1 MTTFE
6 KFFGINPDKIKE
18 NCIICPT
25 NDASLF
31 TEENSETAKGIF
43 FKIDNLKDETVI
55 SVKNNFLL
63 ADCILLLM
71 ETPCKNI
78 FLFGPC
84 GVLPPFNRGDKLII
98 EKAFNFESAS
108 TFLDF
113 PSDVKVCFPDKA
125 LFDKFHS
132 FSRLCRVPSQQTM
145 SIKWPKLKTSA
156 CATVNSL
163 LLEKLHI
170 PELKKMEISSLD
182 MESSIVFSCAE
193 KIGKKAIA
201 ILYAT
206 DSPEKT
212 NLFVPLNEKEKET
225 LKTSKK
231 QLAQT
236 LKSFIHDKKN

>member
-1 MTTFE
+1 MLTTTFE

-18 NCIICPT
+18 NCIICPA
-25 NDASLF
+25 NDAVLF
-31 TEENSETAKGIF
+31 NEENSENAKGIF
-43 FKIDNLKDETVI
+43 FKIDNLKNETVI
-55 SVKNNFLL
+55 SVKNNFLI
-63 ADCILLLM
+63 ADCILLLT
-71 ETPCKNI
+71 ETSCKNI

-84 GVLPPFNRGDKLII
+84 GTLPPFNIGDKFII

-108 TFLDF
+108 AFLNF
-113 PSDVKVCFPDKA
+113 PSDAKACFPDKT
-125 LFDKFHS
+125 LFNKFLS
-132 FSRLCRVPSQQTM
+132 FSR
-145 SIKWPKLKTSA
+145 LKTSA

-163 LLEKLHI
+163 ILEKLHI
-170 PELKKMEISSLD
+170 PQLKKLDISSLD
-182 MESSIVFSCAE
+182 MESSIIFSCAE

-236 LKSFIHDKKN
+236 LKNFISH